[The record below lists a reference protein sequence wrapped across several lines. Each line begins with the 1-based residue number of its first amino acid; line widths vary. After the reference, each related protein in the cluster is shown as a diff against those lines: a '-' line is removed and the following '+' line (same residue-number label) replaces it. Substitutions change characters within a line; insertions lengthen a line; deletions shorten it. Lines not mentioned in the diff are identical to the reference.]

1 MDNNSVSSVKTRIT
15 LELNS
20 NGQFSQ
26 ILRYISLLVNWVIK
40 LNLYHSNRLWNIDR
54 TDEIEWTV
62 RIRIYEIQR
71 STTTFIHLKV
81 KFETATW
88 HQNVPMWIELTTEHS
103 IYRWRNSSSVG
114 DSTSRRIIIQLGQ
127 NLKCRID
134 VLKSTEVQFQP
145 LSAVKIYLNSSFLY
159 LGLYYHT

>member
-1 MDNNSVSSVKTRIT
+1 LISSVKARIT

-26 ILRYISLLVNWVIK
+26 IVRYINLLVNWVIK
-40 LNLYHSNRLWNIDR
+40 LNMYQSIRLWNIGR
-54 TDEIEWTV
+54 TGEIDWTV

-71 STTTFIHLKV
+71 STTTLVLLKV

-88 HQNVPMWIELTTEHS
+88 HQNVPMWIELTTRHS
-103 IYRWRNSSSVG
+103 IYRWRNLSSVG

-127 NLKCRID
+127 NLKCRIN

-145 LSAVKIYLNSSFLY
+145 LSAVKIYLNFSYLY
-159 LGLYYHT
+159 LVM